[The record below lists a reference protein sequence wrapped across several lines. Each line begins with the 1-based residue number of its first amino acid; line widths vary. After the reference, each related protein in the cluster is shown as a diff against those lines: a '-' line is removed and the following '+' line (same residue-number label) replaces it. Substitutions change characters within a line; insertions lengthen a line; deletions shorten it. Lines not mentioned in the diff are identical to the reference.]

1 MDNLDDILQGIDSRL
16 AEKHRVRE
24 GALSESRRVV
34 QHASKVIRAV
44 HRHEWDEAQAL
55 LDEANTLVRQ
65 MREKTEHAADLYW
78 SGYVQDA
85 HKEFAEAHLTLA
97 LVRETRLPSPEEIG
111 VEDAAYLNGLAEAA
125 SELRRYILD
134 LVRHSEL
141 AEADRLLEAME
152 EVYSRLIAID
162 YPHAITDNLRRTTDS
177 LRGVLERT
185 RGDVTVAM
193 RQQTLQEAL
202 RSLESRLQEGGRS

>member
-1 MDNLDDILQGIDSRL
+1 
-16 AEKHRVRE
+16 
-24 GALSESRRVV
+24 
-34 QHASKVIRAV
+34 
-44 HRHEWDEAQAL
+44 
-55 LDEANTLVRQ
+55 
-65 MREKTEHAADLYW
+65 
-78 SGYVQDA
+78 
-85 HKEFAEAHLTLA
+85 
-97 LVRETRLPSPEEIG
+97 
-111 VEDAAYLNGLAEAA
+111 
-125 SELRRYILD
+125 
-134 LVRHSEL
+134 
-141 AEADRLLEAME
+141 ME